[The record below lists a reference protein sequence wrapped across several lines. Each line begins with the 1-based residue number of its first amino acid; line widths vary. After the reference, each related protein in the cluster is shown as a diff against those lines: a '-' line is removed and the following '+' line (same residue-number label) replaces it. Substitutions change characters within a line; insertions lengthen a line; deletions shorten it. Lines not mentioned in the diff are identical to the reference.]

1 MKRTISLILTL
12 CLLVSLLPTGV
23 VFAASSG
30 EWDGFIWSLDD
41 AGVLL
46 IEGAG
51 PMPTFSG
58 TSSRPWDSLT
68 AQITAVEITD
78 GVTTISNQAFMNCGA
93 LREVVIPEGMTIIGT
108 SAFNGCESLTQVT
121 LPASL

>member
-46 IEGAG
+46 IEGTG

-58 TSSRPWDSLT
+58 TSSRP
-68 AQITAVEITD
+68 
-78 GVTTISNQAFMNCGA
+78 
-93 LREVVIPEGMTIIGT
+93 
-108 SAFNGCESLTQVT
+108 
-121 LPASL
+121 